1 MIDTLKLSRRLQ
13 GAGMERKLAEEL
25 AGGLAEGLKERV
37 ATRGD
42 LETFHWRT
50 IAAVAGMLLVHFVGV
65 WVLLLNVRP

>member
-1 MIDTLKLSRRLQ
+1 MIDTLKRSPRLE

-25 AGGLAEGLKERV
+25 ADGLAEGLKERV

-42 LETFHWRT
+42 LGTFHRRT
-50 IAAVAGMLLVHFVGV
+50 IAAVAGMLLVHFIGV

>member
-1 MIDTLKLSRRLQ
+1 MIDTLKLSRRLE

-25 AGGLAEGLKERV
+25 ADGLAEGLKERV

-50 IAAVAGMLLVHFVGV
+50 IAAVAGMLLVHFIGV
-65 WVLLLNVRP
+65 WVLLLNLRP